1 MLFSLWYKIMLK
13 IDDKTGLVLEG
24 GGMRG
29 VFTCG
34 VLDYFM
40 DAGLHFPYAIGV
52 SAGAC
57 NGLSYMS
64 HQRGRAK
71 YSNIDLLDKYHY
83 IGIRHL
89 WSKRSLLDMD
99 LLFDYF
105 PNHILPYDYKS
116 YAENPGRYEMV
127 TTDCLTGKACY
138 WEEKLDEK
146 RIIEIVRASST
157 LPYVCPMAQ
166 VDGRLMLDGGIVDS
180 IPIVRAQ
187 EQGYETCIVV
197 LTRNKGYRKKESNMK
212 LPFFIYR
219 KYPELRSALTKRNE
233 LYNGQ
238 LELVERLEE
247 QGKVVVIRPKNPL
260 SVGRMETNVDK
271 LTALYNEG
279 YACAKDLF
287 E

>member
-1 MLFSLWYKIMLK
+1 
-13 IDDKTGLVLEG
+13 
-24 GGMRG
+24 
-29 VFTCG
+29 
-34 VLDYFM
+34 
-40 DAGLHFPYAIGV
+40 
-52 SAGAC
+52 
-57 NGLSYMS
+57 
-64 HQRGRAK
+64 
-71 YSNIDLLDKYHY
+71 
-83 IGIRHL
+83 
-89 WSKRSLLDMD
+89 
-99 LLFDYF
+99 
-105 PNHILPYDYKS
+105 
-116 YAENPGRYEMV
+116 
-127 TTDCLTGKACY
+127 
-138 WEEKLDEK
+138 
-146 RIIEIVRASST
+146 
-157 LPYVCPMAQ
+157 MAQ

-187 EQGYETCIVV
+187 EQGYEKCIVV

-279 YACAKDLF
+279 YACAKELF

>member
-1 MLFSLWYKIMLK
+1 
-13 IDDKTGLVLEG
+13 
-24 GGMRG
+24 
-29 VFTCG
+29 
-34 VLDYFM
+34 M
-40 DAGLHFPYAIGV
+40 DF
-52 SAGAC
+52 
-57 NGLSYMS
+57 
-64 HQRGRAK
+64 
-71 YSNIDLLDKYHY
+71 
-83 IGIRHL
+83 
-89 WSKRSLLDMD
+89 D
-99 LLFDYF
+99 LLFHTF
-105 PNHILPYDYKS
+105 PEQIIPYDYER
-116 YAENPGRYEMV
+116 YARCRERFEMV
-127 TTDCLTGKACY
+127 TTDCLTGRPLY

-187 EQGYETCIVV
+187 EQGYEKCIVV

-279 YACAKDLF
+279 YACAKELF

>member
-1 MLFSLWYKIMLK
+1 
-13 IDDKTGLVLEG
+13 
-24 GGMRG
+24 
-29 VFTCG
+29 
-34 VLDYFM
+34 
-40 DAGLHFPYAIGV
+40 
-52 SAGAC
+52 
-57 NGLSYMS
+57 
-64 HQRGRAK
+64 
-71 YSNIDLLDKYHY
+71 
-83 IGIRHL
+83 
-89 WSKRSLLDMD
+89 MD

-105 PNHILPYDYKS
+105 PNHILPYDYKA

-187 EQGYETCIVV
+187 EQGYEKCIVV

-219 KYPELRSALTKRNE
+219 KYPELRVALTKRNE